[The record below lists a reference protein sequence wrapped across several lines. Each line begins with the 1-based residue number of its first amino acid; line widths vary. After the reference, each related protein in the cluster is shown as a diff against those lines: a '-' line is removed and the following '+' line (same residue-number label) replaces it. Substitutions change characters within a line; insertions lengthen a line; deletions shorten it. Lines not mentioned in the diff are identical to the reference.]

1 MTALQFSLV
10 SPEKVLF
17 EDPVQMVVIPGV
29 NGDIGVL
36 PGHAP
41 LVTLLR
47 PGVVTIYKDKEAKSF
62 IRIFV
67 DGGMAEVGPEK
78 CAALIT
84 TGIPLETLDKKAL
97 EIEIKNLLEEVEKS
111 ITAEERER
119 ADRSLAIAQ
128 TKLMEVLSSM
138 Q

>member
-17 EDPVQMVVIPGV
+17 EDPVQMVVIPGMK
-29 NGDIGVL
+29 GDIGVL

-47 PGVVTIYKDKEAKSF
+47 PGVVTIYKEAKSF
-62 IRIFV
+62 IKIFV

-128 TKLMEVLSSM
+128 TKLMEVLSSL
-138 Q
+138 